1 MLSSRKVQDFVYE
14 ISVRNN
20 KKTPIEI
27 LLEDQIPISTST
39 DIEVSLTDKDGGNVN
54 QETGKI
60 TWDLNIKPN
69 ETKKI
74 RFGYQIKSAK
84 DKNLDY

>member
-1 MLSSRKVQDFVYE
+1 M
-14 ISVRNN
+14 
-20 KKTPIEI
+20 
-27 LLEDQIPISTST
+27 LEDQIPISSST
-39 DIEVSLTDKDGGNVN
+39 DIEVALTDKDGGNVN

-60 TWDLNIKPN
+60 SWNLNIKPN

-84 DKNLDY
+84 EKKLEI